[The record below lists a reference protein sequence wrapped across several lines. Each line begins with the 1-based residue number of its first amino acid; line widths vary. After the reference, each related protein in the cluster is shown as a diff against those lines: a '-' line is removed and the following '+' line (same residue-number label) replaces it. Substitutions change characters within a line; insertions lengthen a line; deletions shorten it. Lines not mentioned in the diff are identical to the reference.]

1 MNNIPIC
8 RLLDARRHGIAVS
21 MTEDYNPTDNA
32 VAERVNGIVK
42 QEAVHRRRAFSD
54 MAEARHA
61 IGRYISFY
69 NSRRPHMSIGD
80 KTPDVVHLQEG
91 EQKNMWK
98 RRKNDNDGNRN
109 GEKGYLCRV

>member
-1 MNNIPIC
+1 
-8 RLLDARRHGIAVS
+8 
-21 MTEDYNPTDNA
+21 
-32 VAERVNGIVK
+32 
-42 QEAVHRRRAFSD
+42 
-54 MAEARHA
+54 
-61 IGRYISFY
+61 
-69 NSRRPHMSIGD
+69 MSIGD